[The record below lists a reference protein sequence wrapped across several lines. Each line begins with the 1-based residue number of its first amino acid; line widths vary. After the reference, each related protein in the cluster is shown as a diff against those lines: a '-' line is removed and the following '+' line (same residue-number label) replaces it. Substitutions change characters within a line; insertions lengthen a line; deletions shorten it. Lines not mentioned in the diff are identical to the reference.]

1 MRGFVLEKWAIGSLK
16 ESRAQNIARK
26 PVWPQKK
33 SYVHVFRNEHTC
45 IDYCRGKV
53 LRIYWY
59 ILSALTIYIDVTS
72 PSFCGRSQLCNDP
85 DTYQALGSVE
95 RRHRIY
101 GEKSEWKNHDVVYVT
116 TEMRTRFQI
125 FGRMFFLSYVISY
138 NELQIL
144 QLKIWRYSLSM
155 FEMPLFIVSPP
166 VLPVLC
172 ITLEWSGNWQCRSW
186 QKWRIIVKV
195 PMAGFGWLMLAIY
208 HQPKP
213 CSGF

>member
-1 MRGFVLEKWAIGSLK
+1 MKFPCSNHFREPGMRGFVLEKWAIGSLK

-33 SYVHVFRNEHTC
+33 SYVHVFRNKHTC

-95 RRHRIY
+95 RRQDLWR
-101 GEKSEWKNHDVVYVT
+101 
-116 TEMRTRFQI
+116 
-125 FGRMFFLSYVISY
+125 
-138 NELQIL
+138 
-144 QLKIWRYSLSM
+144 KIWMKESRCGICYDWDENSFSDLRKDV
-155 FEMPLFIVSPP
+155 LFVICYQ
-166 VLPVLC
+166 L
-172 ITLEWSGNWQCRSW
+172 
-186 QKWRIIVKV
+186 
-195 PMAGFGWLMLAIY
+195 
-208 HQPKP
+208 
-213 CSGF
+213 

>member
-33 SYVHVFRNEHTC
+33 SNVHVFRNKHEC

-101 GEKSEWKNHDVVYVT
+101 EEKYEWKNHDVLYVT

-125 FGRMFFLSYVISY
+125 FERMFFLTYVSQEIPTPKPPH
-138 NELQIL
+138 IL
-144 QLKIWRYSLSM
+144 PMYSCRYHHIQKRCIEVFFPRCIVVDMLVPLPWGKSNPFDSDTSWLKIKRYLCVSTSWFALLS
-155 FEMPLFIVSPP
+155 
-166 VLPVLC
+166 
-172 ITLEWSGNWQCRSW
+172 G
-186 QKWRIIVKV
+186 
-195 PMAGFGWLMLAIY
+195 Y
-208 HQPKP
+208 QP
-213 CSGF
+213 

>member
-1 MRGFVLEKWAIGSLK
+1 MWQGSFHVQTILENLEWEDLFLRSGQLDRWKNQELK
-16 ESRAQNIARK
+16 ISSFLPGARK

-33 SYVHVFRNEHTC
+33 SYVHVFRNMHTC

-101 GEKSEWKNHDVVYVT
+101 EEKYEWKNHDVFYVT
-116 TEMRTRFQI
+116 TWELIFRSSKGCSFCHMLSVIMSYKSFNWRF
-125 FGRMFFLSYVISY
+125 
-138 NELQIL
+138 ED
-144 QLKIWRYSLSM
+144 
-155 FEMPLFIVSPP
+155 IV
-166 VLPVLC
+166 
-172 ITLEWSGNWQCRSW
+172 
-186 QKWRIIVKV
+186 
-195 PMAGFGWLMLAIY
+195 
-208 HQPKP
+208 
-213 CSGF
+213 